1 MEVPGKVTSRR
12 SEETTGKETREEN
25 LGSLRRFSRR
35 RSRKKFKEV
44 IKDVHKSRGRPLS
57 RATQCF
63 PTDSN
68 RID

>member
-25 LGSLRRFSRR
+25 LGSLRRFSR